1 MIVILLRR
9 MRELKL
15 RSKENNEIDFEKK
28 NLERIQ
34 KMQERKNQELAL
46 MEEERRKAQEGRE
59 KLKKIVII
67 LEKIR
72 TLNFESYN
80 WNI

>member
-67 LEKIR
+67 LEK
-72 TLNFESYN
+72 LEL
-80 WNI
+80 

>member
-1 MIVILLRR
+1 